1 MIEKDRV
8 KQLFIIDYIA
18 EGWIEMIYLLIGII
32 AFGIVV
38 YIVTY
43 VRTIKKSN
51 SESNALFKKEN

>member
-43 VRTIKKSN
+43 VRTINKSN
-51 SESNALFKKEN
+51 RESDALFKKEN